1 MTQLRGAV
9 GVVIL
14 LGLTWVFAVFAI
26 DRASIVFYYLFAI
39 TNSLQGLFIF
49 IFYCIFKKDALTAW
63 RRKLPCCETMDE
75 KSGER
80 SSSKAR
86 MKTSPGCTTPVS
98 NNTVKHSMAST
109 NSSQN
114 SNDDVKIK
122 KRAELSSDSG
132 FHSSGGV
139 ANSRSSTS
147 I

>member
-80 SSSKAR
+80 SSSK
-86 MKTSPGCTTPVS
+86 GCTTPVS